1 MLAVGGLIAQ
11 AAPANTS
18 AATLYTQ
25 SNLPVLEVTAI
36 CVCNTTG
43 TAATF
48 RLFHDQD
55 GTTYAAN
62 NALYYDKSV
71 PANDS
76 IWIRAESM
84 GAGIFLSEGD
94 SLGIQSGTA
103 DALTFSAYGVGAQ
116 VARSQVVRT

>member
-1 MLAVGGLIAQ
+1 MLAVGGLVGQIA
-11 AAPANTS
+11 PTDTS
-18 AATLYTQ
+18 AVTAYEQEL
-25 SNLPVLEVTAI
+25 LPVLEVTSI

-48 RLFHDQD
+48 RLFHDV
-55 GTTYAAN
+55 GGSTYAAS

-84 GAGIFLSEGD
+84 GAGISLAKGD
-94 SLGIQSGTA
+94 TLGVRSGTA
-103 DALTFSAYGVGAQ
+103 NALTFSVYGAGAQ
-116 VARSQVVRT
+116 VARSQVVRQ